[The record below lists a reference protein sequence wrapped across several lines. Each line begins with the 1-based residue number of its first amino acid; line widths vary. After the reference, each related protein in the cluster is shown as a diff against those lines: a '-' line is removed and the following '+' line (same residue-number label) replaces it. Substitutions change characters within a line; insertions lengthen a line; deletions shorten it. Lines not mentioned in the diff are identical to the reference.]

1 MKQLEKAGTPATHI
15 CTVTPISKT
24 VGAAR
29 IFGAQAIPYPTG
41 DPNLPPEK
49 EMNRRREIV
58 MGALNLL
65 TEGGG
70 SVSGE
75 NNAVFTD

>member
-1 MKQLEKAGTPATHI
+1 MKQLEKAGIPATHI

-49 EMNRRREIV
+49 ELKRRREIV

-70 SVSGE
+70 SERQIGRAHV
-75 NNAVFTD
+75 